1 VSVDLA
7 PAFVQVDLDPVAV
20 VLDFAEPLIPDRCL
34 GFQGG
39 ELGLD
44 DPGISDGRAPSII
57 SASRRLG
64 VRFATTQLTKSPPA
78 GGQRR
83 VVSTEYFLR
92 FPSARPAWSF
102 QTREHA
108 RVERRSVR
116 SHPARRYAT
125 RSIASAPTEARL
137 TAIKVQELFSHFN
150 WAGENLA
157 FRRRH

>member
-78 GGQRR
+78 GVQRR

-116 SHPARRYAT
+116 SHPAPALCHAQHRQRPYGGALD
-125 RSIASAPTEARL
+125 RDQGPRVI
-137 TAIKVQELFSHFN
+137 SHFN

-157 FRRRH
+157 FRGRH